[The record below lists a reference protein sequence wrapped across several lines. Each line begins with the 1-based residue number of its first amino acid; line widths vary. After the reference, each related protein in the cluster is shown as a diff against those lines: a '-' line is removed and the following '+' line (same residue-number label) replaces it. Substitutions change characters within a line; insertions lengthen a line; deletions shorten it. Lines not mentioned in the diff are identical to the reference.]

1 MGLIY
6 VGPYGRLMAMD
17 VGADGFDSG
26 MTEFGALQEPLSGMH
41 TKDVFGWKRSFN
53 IPLDGM
59 DRRALSW
66 FEMLYRG
73 SIAGPYF
80 LRDPRRMNMLHAAVA
95 DTMSSYARTVPFVAP
110 NGVVS
115 AQANTKLMLT
125 SQRVDVTTTTETT
138 PGPSFAAKWVAT
150 AAGAVACGKTVIP
163 VIPGETVIF
172 SFYLISGS
180 ATPGILTYATPGA
193 SPVTVTVTVLTD
205 PTDATRKY
213 IRYTVPTNGTVQA
226 VMPTF
231 NLTAAGTTVVL
242 AGQLEGQRA
251 TTDTPRAWVLGT
263 GVPKVIVNDFPQHS
277 EYLGTRTSG
286 SLALLEA

>member
-1 MGLIY
+1 MGVIY
-6 VGPYGRLMAMD
+6 IGPYGRLMAMD
-17 VGADGFDSG
+17 VGQDGFDSG
-26 MTEFGALQEPLSGMH
+26 MVEFGALQEPLSGMH

-53 IPLDGM
+53 IPLNGLH
-59 DRRALSW
+59 RRALSW

-73 SIAGPYF
+73 SITGPFF

-95 DTMSSYARTVPFVAP
+95 DGLSSYSRSVPFVPP

-125 SQRVDVTTTTETT
+125 SQRVDTVTFTETT

-150 AAGAVACGKTVIP
+150 AAGAVSCGKTLIP
-163 VIPGETVIF
+163 VIPGETLIF
-172 SFYLISGS
+172 SFYLVSGS
-180 ATPGILTYATPGA
+180 ATPGMLTYATPA
-193 SPVTVTVTVLTD
+193 SSAVAASVVVLND
-205 PTDATRKY
+205 PTDSTRKF
-213 IRYTVPTNGTVQA
+213 IRYTVPTNGSVQA

-242 AGQLEGQRA
+242 ALQLEGQRQ
-251 TTDTPRAWVLGT
+251 TTDVPYAWVLGT

-277 EYLGTRTSG
+277 EYLGVYTSG